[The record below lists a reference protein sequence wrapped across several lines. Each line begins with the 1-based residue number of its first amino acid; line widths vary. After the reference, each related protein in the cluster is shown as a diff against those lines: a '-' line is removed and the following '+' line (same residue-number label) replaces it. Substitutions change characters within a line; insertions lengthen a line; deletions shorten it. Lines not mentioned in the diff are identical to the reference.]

1 MTTEQV
7 PSMRIGAV
15 VGQTLRALR
24 DERGQTQQD
33 AAHLLARWGL
43 IWSRAQVAAIEAG
56 RRESFTLEEL
66 IIMCNVY
73 RVDLSEWFPG
83 TGGIVLNDY
92 AEITRE
98 ELRGTFP
105 VTNHP
110 YLRSQAYYPLTSE
123 TDRKAARLLG
133 ISGSALNSLAVELW
147 GARFRTERERR
158 LSRREAIGDRRR
170 IAGLR
175 SAISRKLMSEMRDFM
190 QNKIDDDDE
199 P

>member
-33 AAHLLARWGL
+33 AANLLARWGL
-43 IWSRAQVAAIEAG
+43 IWSRAHVAAIEAG

-73 RVDLSEWFPG
+73 QVELSEWFPG
-83 TGGIVLNDY
+83 KGGIVLSDY

-110 YLRSQAYYPLTSE
+110 YLRRQAVYPE
-123 TDRKAARLLG
+123 TDESELKAARSLG
-133 ISGSALNSLAVELW
+133 ISLAALNSLAMELW
-147 GARFRTERERR
+147 GAKFRIERERR
-158 LSRREAIGDRRR
+158 FDTLKAFGNRRR
-170 IAGLR
+170 LAGIR
-175 SAISRKLMSEMRDFM
+175 SAISRELMTEVRDCL
-190 QNKIDDDDE
+190 QEKSGDYDE
-199 P
+199 S